1 MTAVKMVCLNPEA
14 DANRLSQMPA
24 ENPLSASRAPRE
36 AQTHSESI
44 SCWVAIYFRQKP
56 FSWAEEVRLKHKKC
70 SRPTGLA
77 QVLKAIRIA
86 GEEVGDL
93 AQQ

>member
-36 AQTHSESI
+36 AQTHSESR
-44 SCWVAIYFRQKP
+44 VAIYFRQKP